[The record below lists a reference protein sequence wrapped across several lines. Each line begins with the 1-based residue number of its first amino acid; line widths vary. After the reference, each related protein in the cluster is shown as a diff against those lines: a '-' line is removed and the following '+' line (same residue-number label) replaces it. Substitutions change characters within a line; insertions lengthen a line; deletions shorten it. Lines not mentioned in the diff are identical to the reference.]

1 MFMKQ
6 AFSRPIAHFVPLAQ
20 GMDVCTF
27 AELPDK
33 ELAEV
38 WHACRQAEDSRVF
51 QVNPDIIPRE
61 IGDEWMLIP
70 TGTFAQR
77 FNGMISQNEYSHYVW
92 HQFSEPHSIAEVMEA
107 VHAEYEDATH
117 IMDIEVHRLIEDY
130 VNMGLLL
137 EKK

>member
-1 MFMKQ
+1 MKQ
-6 AFSRPIAHFVPLAQ
+6 VFSRPVSHIVPLAE
-20 GMDVCTF
+20 GIDARTLV
-27 AELPDK
+27 ELPEQ
-33 ELAEV
+33 ELAQA
-38 WHACRQAEDSRVF
+38 WYACRQAEDCRVF

-70 TGTFAQR
+70 TGTFAQN
-77 FNGMISQNEYSHYVW
+77 FNGMISQNEFSHFVW
-92 HQFSEPHSIAEVMEA
+92 HQFAEPRAIAEVMQA

-117 IMDIEVHRLIEDY
+117 VMDVEVHRLIEDY

>member
-1 MFMKQ
+1 MKQ
-6 AFSRPIAHFVPLAQ
+6 AFSRPVSHFVPLAE
-20 GMDVCTF
+20 GIDARTL
-27 AELPDK
+27 AELPEQ
-33 ELAEV
+33 ELAQA

-70 TGTFAQR
+70 TGTFAQH
-77 FNGMISQNEYSHYVW
+77 FNGMISQNEFSHFVW
-92 HQFSEPHSIAEVMEA
+92 HQFAEPRAIAEVMQA

-117 IMDIEVHRLIEDY
+117 VMDVEVHRLIEDY
-130 VNMGLLL
+130 ANMGLLL

>member
-20 GMDVCTF
+20 GMDACTF

-38 WHACRQAEDSRVF
+38 WHACRLAEDSRVF
-51 QVNPDIIPRE
+51 QVNPDVILRE
-61 IGDEWMLIP
+61 IGDEWMLVP

-92 HQFSEPHSIAEVMEA
+92 HQFTEPHSIAEVMEA
-107 VHAEYEDATH
+107 VQAEYEDATH

>member
-27 AELPDK
+27 AELPDQ

-38 WHACRQAEDSRVF
+38 WHACREAEDSRVF
-51 QVNPDIIPRE
+51 QVNPDVIPRE

-107 VHAEYEDATH
+107 VHAEYEDAMH

-130 VNMGLLL
+130 VNMGLLQ